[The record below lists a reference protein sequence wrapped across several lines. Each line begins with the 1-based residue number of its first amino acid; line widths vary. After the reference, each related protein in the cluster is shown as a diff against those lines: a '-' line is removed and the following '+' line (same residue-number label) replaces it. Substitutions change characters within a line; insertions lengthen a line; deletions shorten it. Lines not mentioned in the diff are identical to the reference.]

1 MIRHKVFIKKVLVKI
16 QFNQFNSSLKCK
28 KGHPKMLDIMEI
40 Y

>member
-1 MIRHKVFIKKVLVKI
+1 MIRHKVFINKVLVKI
-16 QFNQFNSSLKCK
+16 QFNQFNSYKKKK